1 MGTYQAGD
9 ALGALGDPTRR
20 AIVERLADGPRAVG
34 ELADELPVSRPAV
47 SQHLKVL
54 KSAGLVSERAEGTRR
69 IYRLDPAGVAALRDQ
84 LETFWNRALAGYQD
98 VVEEREEGSS

>member
-1 MGTYQAGD
+1 MDTYQPGD
-9 ALGALGDPTRR
+9 ALGVLGDPTRR
-20 AIVERLADGPRAVG
+20 AIIARLAERPRAVG

-54 KSAGLVSERAEGTRR
+54 KSAGLVTDRAAGTRR
-69 IYRLDPAGVAALRDQ
+69 IYRLNPAGVAALRDQ

-98 VVEEREEGSS
+98 LVEQPEEEKP